1 MHNLKQLVKLSGY
14 MVTIQ
19 QAQKTTDWRKDN
31 QGQPT
36 KDLEFIGVRSTREM
50 MLNKNYSHGPA

>member
-1 MHNLKQLVKLSGY
+1 VIIDDNPAG
-14 MVTIQ
+14 
-19 QAQKTTDWRKDN
+19 RKDNNRLEEGIN

-36 KDLEFIGVRSTREM
+36 KDPKFNGVRSTREM